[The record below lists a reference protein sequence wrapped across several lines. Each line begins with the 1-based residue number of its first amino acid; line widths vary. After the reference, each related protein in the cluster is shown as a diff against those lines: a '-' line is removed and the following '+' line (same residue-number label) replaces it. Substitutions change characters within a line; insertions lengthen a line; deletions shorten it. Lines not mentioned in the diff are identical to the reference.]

1 MKNGSLEFLIQNSR
15 SPHKH
20 WLYGPCIYIG
30 QMFWWTLQDSN
41 LRPSAR
47 QAKCSPPATKLS

>member
-30 QMFWWTLQDSN
+30 QMFWCARQGSN
-41 LRPSAR
+41 LRPTDS
-47 QAKCSPPATKLS
+47 